1 MALVYLAENP
11 NLEIL
16 DPIWA
21 FISPSWAVYS
31 RWISSLPVDL
41 AMSKGT
47 WLRKFMEDN
56 PVFHLD
62 FLIVRAADIAAFGED
77 LVGKCHGV
85 YFLSSTL
92 KRSATLALLQSYF
105 RDPLYYNLPEL
116 LGPNDR
122 IVWDYMVAVGL
133 LAFQVN
139 QDPVAA
145 ARYGLVCLEA
155 CYEAWYEDHGRW
167 LIPSQIPQ
175 GAQPVP
181 ESWD

>member
-1 MALVYLAENP
+1 MEL
-11 NLEIL
+11 L

-21 FISPSWAVYS
+21 FISPTWDVYR

-41 AMSKGT
+41 AMSKGN

-62 FLIVRAADIAAFGED
+62 FLVARAVDIAAGGED
-77 LVGKCHGV
+77 LVGRCHGV

-92 KRSATLALLQSYF
+92 RRSSTIALLQSYF
-105 RDPLYYNLPEL
+105 RNPLFYKLPEL

-133 LAFQVN
+133 LSYQCDW
-139 QDPVAA
+139 DPVQAA
-145 ARYGLVCLEA
+145 HYGITALEA
-155 CYEAWYEDHGRW
+155 CYEAWYVDHGRW

-175 GAQPVP
+175 GDQPVP